1 MDMITALASMRALID
16 FAKVAVSARDDHQ
29 IAEVEQRLTRVLLD
43 VTSAGLEL
51 QQKVQA
57 GIDTERA
64 LKDRVRELEEQVA
77 DLVKRAAERE
87 RYKLTTLSEDVFALA
102 LKEEC
107 AGTDPHHHLCQPC
120 MDNRGKKATLQRT
133 TQGFMVYLTCPEC
146 GYNYPTGKGVGIS
159 KQALN
164 YPPQGRF

>member
-1 MDMITALASMRALID
+1 MDMISALASMRALID
-16 FAKVAVSARDDHQ
+16 FTKVAVAARDDHQ
-29 IAEVEQRLTRVLLD
+29 IAQVEQRLTRVLLD

-87 RYKLTTLSEDVFALA
+87 RYKLAPLSEDVFALA

-120 MDNRGKKATLQRT
+120 MDNRGKKATLQRKT
-133 TQGFMVYLTCPEC
+133 KGFMIYLTCPEC
-146 GYNYPTGKGVGIS
+146 SYDYPTGKGVS
-159 KQALN
+159 TQRQPLN
-164 YPPQGRF
+164 YPSMGRF